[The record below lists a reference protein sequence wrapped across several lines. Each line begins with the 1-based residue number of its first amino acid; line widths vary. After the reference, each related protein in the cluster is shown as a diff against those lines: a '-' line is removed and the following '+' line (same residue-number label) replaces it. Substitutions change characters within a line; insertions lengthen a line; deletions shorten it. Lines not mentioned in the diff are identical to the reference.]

1 MSSGRVSSEAYS
13 CALVPAHGRK
23 DRQDMSSVRCSIK
36 IGHNMKRQGLDW
48 THRPMI
54 KCAVTKTVL
63 HGVQVKLGVPT

>member
-13 CALVPAHGRK
+13 CALVPAHGGK
-23 DRQDMSSVRCSIK
+23 IVKILSSVRCSIQ
-36 IGHNMKRQGLDW
+36 IGHNTKRQGLDW